1 MQAHPHTSCHPLR
14 HENLPA
20 TRSSS
25 KLPASTHAVL
35 TESRASDQEEESAFS
50 TSSGTIFLHT
60 DYKGFAD
67 SILLNALLGSFFD
80 TYKK

>member
-1 MQAHPHTSCHPLR
+1 MHALILLLIP
-14 HENLPA
+14 
-20 TRSSS
+20 
-25 KLPASTHAVL
+25 KLNYDSQFKIQWF
-35 TESRASDQEEESAFS
+35 QEEESAFS